1 MAQCYGCVLL
11 VRFCSPV
18 VPDIV
23 GLIAVQRGKEI
34 LHHHSGLCNHWHAW
48 HLFSY
53 LLDLADHRNWSTRL
67 NANASVLIM
76 AQNSRYAGWLKHRLN
91 YWAVCF

>member
-1 MAQCYGCVLL
+1 MAQRYCCVLL
-11 VRFCSPV
+11 VRFYSPV
-18 VPDIV
+18 VPDIA

-34 LHHHSGLCNHWHAW
+34 LHRHSGLCNHWHAW

-53 LLDLADHRNWSTRL
+53 LLYLADRRNRSTRL
-67 NANASVLIM
+67 NANASELIM
-76 AQNSRYAGWLKHRLN
+76 AQNSLYAGWLEHPVN